1 MVRHT
6 DMERTVMKEEA
17 YTHRSLETRGDMP
30 HHIGLHGEAS
40 GSVRRWKE

>member
-1 MVRHT
+1 MVGHP

-17 YTHRSLETRGDMP
+17 YTHRSRETGGDMP

-40 GSVRRWKE
+40 GSVRMWKE